1 MPMIARLSAY
11 TAYGVHDYNVF
22 MHMLKVIFHLNG
34 WTGFMVYPSLMKVS
48 EVVEGVLLVTTN
60 VAGSPSL
67 ILWGLIQG
75 FCLHFK
81 VCD

>member
-1 MPMIARLSAY
+1 
-11 TAYGVHDYNVF
+11 
-22 MHMLKVIFHLNG
+22 
-34 WTGFMVYPSLMKVS
+34 MVYLSLMKVS

-60 VAGSPSL
+60 VAGSPNL

-81 VCD
+81 VCAEPLSVFLSKYRFLLRTAYMKEYTFYLNQR